1 MQAGWQR
8 HQDRRGSPGAG
19 LWHGLS
25 SPHAS
30 VNAILGPLPAGSGGP
45 GPPAVNT
52 AEEFPGEKPLLCA
65 AQRWPCPHGTGEGA
79 PVPPQ
84 PRHPCRGTRA
94 SQEEG
99 NTQLVK
105 PQVLKS
111 RDASSASSSTSHFFF
126 FVSSF
131 FFFQTYLRHQPS
143 CTQKAEKGEPCLLGS
158 DTRELWLAA
167 QRTQVPWCFAGH
179 RHGSRGALPGGATSP
194 EPPAPCCKFPA
205 GARRVSPITEAGTRD
220 KRLTQTPGSTLLIKR
235 LLHRQSLL
243 RLTRDSPIPSTSLQ
257 PHPSAAPRAWG

>member
-52 AEEFPGEKPLLCA
+52 AEEFPGENPLLCA

-126 FVSSF
+126 CF
-131 FFFQTYLRHQPS
+131 FFFFFSNLPAPSALLHPKSREGRALPSWQRHPRAVAG
-143 CTQKAEKGEPCLLGS
+143 CTTHP
-158 DTRELWLAA
+158 
-167 QRTQVPWCFAGH
+167 
-179 RHGSRGALPGGATSP
+179 GALVLCWAQTRLQRSPPRRRHLTGAS
-194 EPPAPCCKFPA
+194 
-205 GARRVSPITEAGTRD
+205 
-220 KRLTQTPGSTLLIKR
+220 STLL
-235 LLHRQSLL
+235 Q
-243 RLTRDSPIPSTSLQ
+243 IPSRGQASQ
-257 PHPSAAPRAWG
+257 PHHRGRHTRQTSDTNTRLHAVNKAATPQAITPAFDPGLSYP

>member
-52 AEEFPGEKPLLCA
+52 AEEFPGENPLLCA

-131 FFFQTYLRHQPS
+131 FFKPTCAIS
-143 CTQKAEKGEPCLLGS
+143 
-158 DTRELWLAA
+158 
-167 QRTQVPWCFAGH
+167 
-179 RHGSRGALPGGATSP
+179 
-194 EPPAPCCKFPA
+194 PPAPKKQRRASPA
-205 GARRVSPITEAGTRD
+205 FLAATPESCGWLHNAPRCLGALLGTDTAPEEPSPAA
-220 KRLTQTPGSTLLIKR
+220 PP
-235 LLHRQSLL
+235 HR
-243 RLTRDSPIPSTSLQ
+243 SLQ
-257 PHPSAAPRAWG
+257 HPAANSQQGPGESAPSPRQAHETNV